1 MMSKKKNRNK
11 KKKRVRI
18 NRFVKKI
25 SRLLDRNDDFVNRKI
40 TNYGIKEKFEQMNK
54 NLELDNYIQ
63 RRLDEEKRQMKMR
76 KKYNLNMPM
85 IKKQKA
91 QSLHGYTDSYGTLL
105 KKTKSKINHSDLCRC
120 KICRG
125 NKEIEITDPRLKMFM
140 ALRDSFDLAVNETL
154 FLDKLQKSDKIYE
167 AFLGKKISSNDLEN
181 MIKEIEDDTPK
192 SIEDKSPT
200 DLIHDYQSKKSNVF
214 DLNYYRTKW

>member
-1 MMSKKKNRNK
+1 
-11 KKKRVRI
+11 
-18 NRFVKKI
+18 
-25 SRLLDRNDDFVNRKI
+25 
-40 TNYGIKEKFEQMNK
+40 
-54 NLELDNYIQ
+54 
-63 RRLDEEKRQMKMR
+63 
-76 KKYNLNMPM
+76 
-85 IKKQKA
+85 
-91 QSLHGYTDSYGTLL
+91 
-105 KKTKSKINHSDLCRC
+105 
-120 KICRG
+120 
-125 NKEIEITDPRLKMFM
+125 M